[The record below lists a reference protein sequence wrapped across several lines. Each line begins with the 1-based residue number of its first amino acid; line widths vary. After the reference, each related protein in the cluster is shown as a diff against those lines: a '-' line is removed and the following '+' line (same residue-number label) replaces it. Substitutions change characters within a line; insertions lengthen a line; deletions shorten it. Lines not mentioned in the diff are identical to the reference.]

1 MGKRFDRFKKA
12 FDVWEGQAAK
22 VSSEVLESPRVLEP
36 MGVALTV
43 VMRGKARIDRTLS
56 GVWSTIGLP
65 NRRDQERTLRLLSV
79 MERRIID
86 LEEKLED
93 QSDLLARSGETA
105 SAPAL
110 GEGTPQP
117 TFAAPQRA
125 RATKR

>member
-93 QSDLLARSGETA
+93 QSDLLAGSSTA
-105 SAPAL
+105 SRPAL
-110 GEGTPQP
+110 EEGTPQQ
-117 TFAAPQRA
+117 TFAAPRRA

>member
-1 MGKRFDRFKKA
+1 MGKRFDRFKKG
-12 FDVWEGQAAK
+12 FDAWEGQAAK

-36 MGVALTV
+36 AGAALTAL
-43 VMRGKARIDRTLS
+43 MRGKARIDRTLA

-93 QSDLLARSGETA
+93 ANDALARASSNETT
-105 SAPAL
+105 APKR
-110 GEGTPQP
+110 G
-117 TFAAPQRA
+117 R
-125 RATKR
+125 TKR

>member
-93 QSDLLARSGETA
+93 QSDLLARSSTA
-105 SAPAL
+105 SRPAL
-110 GEGTPQP
+110 DEGTPQQ
-117 TFAAPQRA
+117 TFAAPRRA